1 MINKEKNEEVD
12 IEIVNYDD
20 EPDYTKEYPE
30 YEANPQIANDFIAE
44 VAAAEEEEP
53 EEPVEEVEEVDE
65 VEESQ
70 PDVQRSGELYKLKS

>member
-53 EEPVEEVEEVDE
+53 EEPVEEVEEP
-65 VEESQ
+65 Q